1 MALLVQ
7 KYGGTSVGSAEKIR
21 DIAQSLAFLR
31 HKGHQL
37 VVVVSAM
44 GDTTD
49 HLIDLANQTWRS
61 NGQPPER
68 EMDMLLSVGERI
80 SMALLSIALQDLGI
94 PAISFTGSQ
103 VGIITEGLHR
113 RARIKYIIGDRL
125 KNELSLGKVVIVAG
139 FQGVSEAKEITTLG
153 RGGSDTTAVA
163 LAQFLRADQCDI
175 LTDVDGVYSADPS
188 FVKNARLLSNL
199 SFDEMIE
206 MAYAGAKVL
215 HPRSVDLAKR
225 FAVPIRVARSL
236 SNNMGSKI
244 GFTSD
249 KMETHSFKSVAV
261 AKDKCLAV
269 LKLKRPSL
277 FSSVWEKCADLGF
290 ETHAPAFVKN
300 EVRFFLDLESKS
312 EWQICFESL
321 LDQEFLESYQIQEDV
336 SPLTL
341 VGAGFSQDGKALN
354 EVLKALGD
362 LEILIETGA
371 ISPVSMIL
379 SVPVLQADEC
389 VKILHSKLIQ

>member
-1 MALLVQ
+1 
-7 KYGGTSVGSAEKIR
+7 
-21 DIAQSLAFLR
+21 
-31 HKGHQL
+31 
-37 VVVVSAM
+37 
-44 GDTTD
+44 
-49 HLIDLANQTWRS
+49 
-61 NGQPPER
+61 
-68 EMDMLLSVGERI
+68 
-80 SMALLSIALQDLGI
+80 
-94 PAISFTGSQ
+94 
-103 VGIITEGLHR
+103 
-113 RARIKYIIGDRL
+113 
-125 KNELSLGKVVIVAG
+125 
-139 FQGVSEAKEITTLG
+139 
-153 RGGSDTTAVA
+153 